1 MQIESRTLRMLLT
14 AGVMLVLLT
23 ALVPGALS
31 DKSYME
37 KGWSKSG
44 HEIKSVDMVKTVTG
58 MTGDT
63 VSFEVPTVAITG
75 KEGKVATMTFPTP
88 LTGAYNLRYGGG
100 YISMQ
105 GARSADIAVR
115 PISNATMNIAG
126 ASMVAS
132 MKDIKVL
139 SDDRDSF
146 SFEYRKMGLVLPDGT
161 AREYYLDKP
170 VKVTY
175 SKDRRMV
182 LIDAYP
188 SIGDITAYAYTN
200 NARFPGD
207 TAPIGIQE
215 MRNAEMIGRVETIGT
230 APILRP
236 EATATPTATAT
247 PVPTEVPTAT
257 PIVSPTVTPVPTEV
271 PTATPEATPTQV
283 TAPVPSL

>member
-1 MQIESRTLRMLLT
+1 MLLT
-14 AGVMLVLLT
+14 AGIMLVLLT
-23 ALVPGALS
+23 ALMPGALS
-31 DKSYME
+31 DKGSME
-37 KGWSKSG
+37 RGWSKSG
-44 HEIKSVDMVKTVTG
+44 HEIKSIDMVKTVTG

-63 VSFEVPTVAITG
+63 VSFQVPTVAITG

-88 LTGAYNLRYGGG
+88 LAGEYNMKYGGG

-115 PISNATMNIAG
+115 PINNATLNIAG
-126 ASMVAS
+126 ASMVVS
-132 MKDIKVL
+132 MKGIKVL

-146 SFEYRKMGLVLPDGT
+146 SFEYRKMGIVLPDGT
-161 AREYYLDKP
+161 AKEYYLDKP

-188 SIGDITAYAYTN
+188 SIGDITSYAYTN
-200 NARFPGD
+200 NAKFPDGVP
-207 TAPIGIQE
+207 PIGIQE
-215 MRNAEMIGRVETIGT
+215 MRNAEMVGRVQTIGT

-236 EATATPTATAT
+236 AATGTPTATAT

-257 PIVSPTVTPVPTEV
+257 PIASPTVTPVPTEV

-283 TAPVPSL
+283 TAPIPSL